1 MDMDKATEKF
11 WDRMDWLKEHSW
23 KDTYLSNMLDQ
34 VLKRAQAG
42 DVAAIRFLED
52 KGLLTFPAAEDR
64 S

>member
-1 MDMDKATEKF
+1 MDKASTEF
-11 WDRMDWLKEHSW
+11 WSMFDWLVKHREPDFHGQM
-23 KDTYLSNMLDQ
+23 LSQ
-34 VLKRAQAG
+34 VFKRAQAG